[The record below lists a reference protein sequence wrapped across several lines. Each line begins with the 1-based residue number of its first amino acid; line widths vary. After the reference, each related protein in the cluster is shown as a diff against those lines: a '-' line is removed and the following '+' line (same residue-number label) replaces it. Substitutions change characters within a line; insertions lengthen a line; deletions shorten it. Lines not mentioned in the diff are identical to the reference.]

1 MQAGAH
7 AVVVGSAI
15 VDPTLTVQRF
25 AEAIRSA
32 SPSARG

>member
-15 VDPTLTVQRF
+15 VDPTLTVQGF